1 MSDQGLRYDEGKN
14 QLALISPL
22 ALWEI
27 GRIYTMGARKYTARN
42 WEKGMPYTK
51 TMDAA
56 LRHIVK
62 WLAGHRNDEESGLHH
77 LAHAAWNLIALLH
90 YELGNY
96 DMGLLDDRS
105 FSSKRVPN
113 SSEAMPKE
121 VDEQLNKQL
130 KEAVERHEQVVG
142 QSKCKGSLAPMG
154 VACPCEPCTEARARR
169 EKINAKII
177 RGENAEDQPV

>member
-1 MSDQGLRYDEGKN
+1 MVGEQAVRYDKGKN
-14 QLALISPL
+14 RLALMSIP

-27 GRIYTMGARKYTARN
+27 GQVYTMGAVKYKDRD

-56 LRHIVK
+56 LRHVFK
-62 WLAGHRNDEESGLHH
+62 WMAGHRNDEESGLHH

-105 FSSKRVPN
+105 ITSKHVPN
-113 SSEAMPKE
+113 SSEAPPQQPLMTPYQ
-121 VDEQLNKQL
+121 VLNQAIHAK
-130 KEAVERHEQVVG
+130 HM
-142 QSKCKGSLAPMG
+142 LAPMG
-154 VACPCEPCTEARARR
+154 VRCPCPGC
-169 EKINAKII
+169 EKKRKEEG
-177 RGENAEDQPV
+177 RG